1 MFAGTVVLFRGVP
14 ELALGPAGSPAALAH
29 LVLHVLPCGI
39 AAGFCLHIA
48 LHGRG
53 TVTLGPEGLDVA
65 LVGERKRCRWHEIA
79 GVNLVEDG
87 ARPVGVQILVRMPSG
102 LSAAWLTISNY
113 YRIDHKALGEAIEGA
128 RRAAMARDGG
138 RAAHGPAAEAIIA
151 SQNSVT
157 AWIASIAIY
166 LPFLLLALYLLW
178 R

>member
-14 ELALGPAGSPAALAH
+14 ELALGPAGYPAALAH

-53 TVTLGPEGLDVA
+53 AVTLGPDDLDVV
-65 LVGERKRCRWHEIA
+65 LVGERKRCRWSEVA

-102 LSAAWLTISNY
+102 ASVVWLTISNY
-113 YRIDHKALGEAIEGA
+113 YRIDHRALREAIETA
-128 RRAAMARDGG
+128 RQAAMVRDSGH
-138 RAAHGPAAEAIIA
+138 AALGPAAAAIIA
-151 SQNSVT
+151 SQNRLT
-157 AWIASIAIY
+157 YWIASIAIY
-166 LPFLLLALYLLW
+166 LPFVLLALYLLA